1 MTDVYLIELVAH
13 GVRLSHVEAVT
24 IAHLAAVSAA
34 RGDLSGIPDFEQLRL
49 CGDGRI
55 EVAGAITRGDER
67 EEALRA
73 VRLLAA
79 LLAHAVEDGAA
90 SETFRRDFGDAFPGD
105 KAQYES
111 LREFIFALAPFAAPD
126 AQAVARRVVSR
137 LRNAIDTA
145 EPLDEFA
152 TENRVD
158 DVDEPLDEFV
168 TEGVSTAEPE
178 VTSAPGGAP
187 PWYGHDA
194 VVLPVAVEL
203 RPPST
208 DEEII
213 LDAPL
218 FQPWEISARPRVTRR
233 SGQWMTAA
241 AMTAVLAVVLSALWF
256 IYNSSPS
263 PLPARHPPR
272 HAQRTA
278 PDATESRSTNNLAA
292 DAPSADRSNTDEPAA
307 KPATAGFS
315 PSFASADS
323 TMFYHSG
330 TGPGSAIMRA
340 DTDER
345 GTVVRVSSVVKD
357 RASNFHARPSPDG
370 RRLAFDSDRDGERG
384 IYVADVNGQGARRVS
399 GPGFASVPSWSP
411 DGRRIAFVR
420 AEARR
425 PRVWNIWILDLA
437 SGDSTRI
444 TSHRYGQPWG
454 ATWFPDGNRIAYSH
468 EARLIVRTL
477 DGKDVRIFNSPLPGR
492 LLRTP
497 AVSPD
502 GRQIV
507 FQVHRDGA
515 WMLDLA
521 SGSMSRVLND
531 PSAEEFTWS
540 RDGQQLAYH
549 SHRSG
554 TWSVWVMAPR
564 G

>member
-1 MTDVYLIELVAH
+1 MSDVYLIELVAH
-13 GVRLSHVEAVT
+13 GVRLSHAEAVT
-24 IAHLAAVSAA
+24 IAHLAAVSTAH
-34 RGDLSGIPDFEQLRL
+34 GDLSGIPDFEQLRL

-67 EEALRA
+67 DEALRA

-90 SETFRRDFGDAFPGD
+90 SETFRRDFDDAFPGD
-105 KAQYES
+105 EAQYES
-111 LREFIFALAPFAAPD
+111 LHQFIFALAPFAAPD
-126 AQAVARRVVSR
+126 AQAVARRVVFR

-145 EPLDEFA
+145 KPLDEFA

-158 DVDEPLDEFV
+158 DVDEPLDEFA
-168 TEGVSTAEPE
+168 TEGVSIAEPE

-213 LDAPL
+213 GDAPL

-233 SGQWMTAA
+233 SGRWMTAA
-241 AMTAVLAVVLSALWF
+241 AMTAVLAGVLSALWF

-263 PLPARHPPR
+263 PLPAQHPPR

-278 PDATESRSTNNLAA
+278 PDATESRSTNSLAA

-425 PRVWNIWILDLA
+425 PHVWNVWILDLA
-437 SGDSTRI
+437 GGDSTRI

-554 TWSVWVMAPR
+554 TWSVWVMASR